1 MMRRIAVALMAFMV
15 FAMPAT
21 AKTLRIGLA
30 EDPATFDPTTSRLL
44 VDRIVLA
51 AMCDKLFDISPKL
64 EIVPQLAT
72 SYAWSSDN
80 KALTLSLRS
89 GVSFQD
95 GEPFDAAAE
104 KFSLKRHLTFPG
116 TNRKGEIAA
125 ISSID
130 VVDDHTIRLNLSAPF
145 APLLSQL
152 ADRAGMMLAPKA
164 AAAAGDKF
172 GAKPVCVGPFKLKE
186 RVAQDRIVLE
196 RDPTYWD
203 KAHIFLDEVVYRSL
217 PDSSVRLANLQS
229 GDLDMIERVAAT
241 DMPALRQI
249 KSFDTASAPE
259 LGWTGIV
266 INIAN
271 GTGAK
276 TPLGQQ
282 ALIRQAFELSLDRKA
297 INEVVFNGDFIPGN
311 QWVPPASPYYTESL
325 PVPPRDVARAKRLLA
340 ELGQPHP
347 TVDLIVL
354 NNPELMRA
362 GEVIQAMAKEAGF
375 EVKLTAMETASAL
388 RAQDQGDFTAAMT
401 FWSGRPDPDGN
412 ISIWAACKAA
422 LNTGHYCNGDLD
434 RSLAEARQTIE
445 PAERKRLYAL
455 ATEILLR
462 DRPYIWLFHR
472 KWYWAYT
479 AQLQGF
485 TPYPDGLI
493 RLQNVKL
500 P

>member
-1 MMRRIAVALMAFMV
+1 MKRTLAALLAVTALT
-15 FAMPAT
+15 MPAA

-30 EDPATFDPTTSRLL
+30 EDPATLDPTVSRLL

-51 AMCDKLFDISPKL
+51 GMCDKLFDISPKL

-72 SYAWSSDN
+72 AYSWSSDN
-80 KALTLSLRS
+80 KTLTLTLRS
-89 GVSFQD
+89 GVLFQD
-95 GEPFDAAAE
+95 GEPFDAAAA
-104 KFSLKRHLTFPG
+104 KFSLERYLTYPG
-116 TNRKGEIAA
+116 TARKGEIAA

-172 GAKPVCVGPFKLKE
+172 AASPVCVGPFKLKE

-196 RDPTYWD
+196 RDPNYWD
-203 KAHIFLDEVVYRSL
+203 KGRIFFDEVLYRPL

-229 GDLDMIERVAAT
+229 GDLDFIERVAAT
-241 DMPALRQI
+241 DMPAL
-249 KSFDTASAPE
+249 KENKALATASAPE

-271 GTGAK
+271 GAGAK
-276 TPLGQQ
+276 LPFAQQ
-282 ALIRQAFELSLDRKA
+282 ARLREAFELSLDRKA

-311 QWVPPASPYYTESL
+311 QWVPPSSFYYTESL
-325 PVPPRDVARAKRLLA
+325 PVPLRDVAKAKRLLA
-340 ELGQPHP
+340 ELGQPNP
-347 TVDLIVL
+347 SLDLIVL
-354 NNPELMRA
+354 NSPETLRVA
-362 GEVIQAMAKEAGF
+362 EVIQAMAKEAGID
-375 EVKLTAMETASAL
+375 VKLTAMETSAAL
-388 RAQDQGDFTAAMT
+388 HAQDQGDFSASIT

-412 ISIWAACKAA
+412 ISIWAACKAP

-434 RSLAEARQTIE
+434 QLLNEGRRTLE
-445 PAERKRLYAL
+445 PAERKRIYAL
-455 ATEILLR
+455 ATDILLR
-462 DRPYIWLFHR
+462 ERPFIWLFHR
-472 KWYWAYT
+472 RWYWAYT
-479 AQLQGF
+479 AKLQGF

-493 RLQNVKL
+493 RLQGVKL